1 MCVPVRKEKMD
12 TWVAQSVECPTLDFN
27 SGHDLGVLGS
37 RPTLGSVVRPT
48 LGSVVIYAP
57 ICVHI
62 PLSSFEM
69 GERVFAVI

>member
-1 MCVPVRKEKMD
+1 MGAC
-12 TWVAQSVECPTLDFN
+12 VAQLVEPLTHDFG